1 MPGASHQQLEKSLTV
16 SEVITSVLQQ
26 AAQNFAASLDEFY
39 PSYGSNG
46 LNERNLTYQM
56 SKAFAARSNAH
67 AFMEVPFLNPVTERY
82 EFRIDCMLFDPTTV
96 AFVECKRLYSP
107 EKAEQLRLDFH
118 RMSAINLAPV
128 LEKFTRAQTSERSVY
143 RVMLAETW
151 QKATVDWWTA
161 KDSSR
166 SWDNEWLP
174 DERGVFEV
182 KTFENGNTLYWLF
195 AYEQL
200 ELA

>member
-1 MPGASHQQLEKSLTV
+1 VISLRRRLQLAPGLCLALATQQLEKSLTV

-26 AAQNFAASLDEFY
+26 AAKNFAVSLDEFY

-118 RMSAINLAPV
+118 RMSAI
-128 LEKFTRAQTSERSVY
+128 TRAETSERSVY

-151 QKATVDWWTA
+151 Q
-161 KDSSR
+161 
-166 SWDNEWLP
+166 
-174 DERGVFEV
+174 
-182 KTFENGNTLYWLF
+182 
-195 AYEQL
+195 
-200 ELA
+200 